1 MKLTLIVPGLSW
13 LDAHDGA
20 EVLKGLSLPAL
31 ATLLGRARIDAAP
44 STLSALTAQSFGL
57 THLAPARQDALAD
70 GLDAATGHW
79 LIADPVHV
87 RVDRDRALLAD
98 VGVMNLAQHEADALI
113 GSLNRHF
120 AEDGMAFFA
129 PQPGRW
135 YVRLTGASG
144 ASFTPLM
151 DAVGENINE
160 HLPGGANG
168 LTWSRWLNEIQML
181 LYTHPINDQRE
192 AQGEVSVNSIWLW
205 GEDNAAGTPRIPAG
219 RLFSDDATWQGLA
232 RQAGQE
238 ADGVP
243 FTFAGLSE
251 VLDGEN
257 VALVH
262 LDRLLAPAQYRDAW
276 GWRDTIAQLEADWFA
291 PLLVAL
297 KSGRISQL
305 TLLTHGPAGFSA
317 NVTRSDLW
325 KFWRRARPLTS
336 LYPTE

>member
-20 EVLKGLSLPAL
+20 EVLKGLALPAL

-44 STLSALTAQSFGL
+44 TTLSALTAQSFGL
-57 THLAPARQDALAD
+57 NRLAPARHDAETS
-70 GLDAATGHW
+70 GLDTTSGHW

-98 VGVMNLAQHEADALI
+98 VGVMNLAQHEADALV
-113 GSLNRHF
+113 GSLSRHF
-120 AEDGMAFFA
+120 AEDGMTFFA

-135 YVRLTGASG
+135 YVRLADASG

-168 LTWSRWLNEIQML
+168 LTWSRWLNEMQML
-181 LYTHPINDQRE
+181 LYTHPTNDQRE
-192 AQGEVSVNSIWLW
+192 AQGEVSVNSVWLW
-205 GEDNAAGTPRIPAG
+205 GEGGGGDQPTAPAA
-219 RLFSDDATWQGLA
+219 RLFSDDPTWQGLA
-232 RQAGQE
+232 QQAGVKTD
-238 ADGVP
+238 AVP
-243 FTFAGLSE
+243 FAFDALAE
-251 VLDGEN
+251 ALQGESA
-257 VALVH
+257 ALVH

-276 GWRDTIAQLEADWFA
+276 GWRDTLMQLEADWFVS
-291 PLLVAL
+291 LLAAL
-297 KSGRISQL
+297 KTGRISQL
-305 TLLTHGPAGFSA
+305 TLTTHGPAGFSA
-317 NVTRSDLW
+317 TVTRSDLW

-336 LYPTE
+336 LYPAE

>member
-31 ATLLGRARIDAAP
+31 ATLLGRACIGTAP
-44 STLSALTAQSFGL
+44 PTLSELTAQSFGL
-57 THLAPARQDALAD
+57 TRLAPARQDALAD
-70 GLDAATGHW
+70 GLDAAAGHW

-98 VGVMNLAQHEADALI
+98 VGVMNLAQHEADALVE
-113 GSLNRHF
+113 SLNRHF
-120 AEDGMAFFA
+120 AEDGMTFFA

-135 YVRLTGASG
+135 YVRLRDASG

-168 LTWSRWLNEIQML
+168 LTWSRWLNEMQML
-181 LYTHPINDQRE
+181 LYTHPVNDQRE
-192 AQGEVSVNSIWLW
+192 AQGEVSVNSVWLW
-205 GEDNAAGTPRIPAG
+205 GEDDTAVTPRMRAD

-238 ADGVP
+238 TSDVP
-243 FTFAGLSE
+243 FAFSGLSE
-251 VLDGEN
+251 ALEGGGTT
-257 VALVH
+257 LVH

-276 GWRDTIAQLEADWFA
+276 GWRDAITQLEADWFS
-291 PLLVAL
+291 PLLAAL
-297 KSGRISQL
+297 KSGRISEL

-336 LYPTE
+336 LYPAE

>member
-20 EVLKGLSLPAL
+20 VVLKGLALPAL
-31 ATLLGRARIDAAP
+31 TTLLGRARIDSAP
-44 STLSALTAQSFGL
+44 ATLSALTAQNFGL
-57 THLAPARQDALAD
+57 THLAPARLNALAD
-70 GLDAATGHW
+70 GLDAGPGHW

-87 RVDRDRALLAD
+87 RIDRDRALLAD
-98 VGVMNLAQHEADALI
+98 VGVMNLAQHEADALV

-120 AEDGMAFFA
+120 AEDGMTFYA

-135 YVRLTGASG
+135 YIRLAKASG

-160 HLPGGANG
+160 HLPRGANG
-168 LTWSRWLNEIQML
+168 LTWSRWLNEMQML
-181 LYTHPINDQRE
+181 LYTHPVNDQRE
-192 AQGEVSVNSIWLW
+192 AQGEVSVNSVWLW
-205 GEDNAAGTPRIPAG
+205 GEDDGEARPVTPAA
-219 RLFSDDATWQGLA
+219 RLFSDDATWQALA

-238 ADGVP
+238 ADSVP
-243 FTFAGLSE
+243 FSFAGLAE
-251 VLDGEN
+251 ALRGQDA
-257 VALVH
+257 ALVH

-276 GWRDTIAQLEADWFA
+276 GWRDAIAQLEADWFA
-291 PLLVAL
+291 PLLAAL
-297 KSGRISQL
+297 KSGQFGQL
-305 TLLTHGPAGFSA
+305 TLVAHGPAGFSA

-336 LYPTE
+336 LYPAE

>member
-44 STLSALTAQSFGL
+44 TTLSALTAQSFGL
-57 THLAPARQDALAD
+57 THLAPARQNALAD
-70 GLDAATGHW
+70 GLDAGTGHW

-98 VGVMNLAQHEADALI
+98 VGVMNLAQHEADALVD
-113 GSLNRHF
+113 SLNRHF
-120 AEDGMAFFA
+120 AADGMTFFA

-135 YVRLTGASG
+135 YVRLAEASG

-168 LTWSRWLNEIQML
+168 LTWSRWLNEMQML
-181 LYTHPINDQRE
+181 LYTHPVNDQRE
-192 AQGEVSVNSIWLW
+192 AQGEVSVNSVWLW
-205 GEDNAAGTPRIPAG
+205 GEDSGEAQPIAPAAW
-219 RLFSDDATWQGLA
+219 LFSDDATWQALA

-243 FTFAGLSE
+243 FAFDALAE
-251 VLDGEN
+251 APQGE
-257 VALVH
+257 AATLVH
-262 LDRLLAPAQYRDAW
+262 LERLLAPAQYRDAW
-276 GWRDTIAQLEADWFA
+276 GWRDAITQLEADWFA
-291 PLLVAL
+291 PLLAAL

-305 TLLTHGPAGFSA
+305 TLTTHGPAGFSA

-336 LYPTE
+336 LYPAA

>member
-20 EVLKGLSLPAL
+20 EVLKGLALPAL
-31 ATLLGRARIDAAP
+31 ATLLGRARIDPAP
-44 STLSALTAQSFGL
+44 ATLSALTAQSFGL
-57 THLAPARQDALAD
+57 THLAPARLNALAD

-87 RVDRDRALLAD
+87 RIDRDRALLAD
-98 VGVMNLAQHEADALI
+98 VGVMNLAQHEADALVD
-113 GSLNRHF
+113 SLNRHF
-120 AEDGMAFFA
+120 SEDGMTFFA

-135 YVRLTGASG
+135 YVSLAEASG

-160 HLPGGANG
+160 HLPSGSNG
-168 LTWSRWLNEIQML
+168 LIWSRWLNEMQML
-181 LYTHPINDQRE
+181 LYTHPVNDQRE
-192 AQGEVSVNSIWLW
+192 AQGEVSVNSVWLW
-205 GEDNAAGTPRIPAG
+205 GEDDETGVPRAPAG
-219 RLFSDDATWQGLA
+219 QLFSDDATWQALA

-238 ADGVP
+238 PGDMP
-243 FTFAGLSE
+243 FAFSGLAEAAG
-251 VLDGEN
+251 GGA
-257 VALVH
+257 ALVH

-276 GWRDTIAQLEADWFA
+276 GWRDAIARLEADWFA
-291 PLLVAL
+291 PLLAAL

-317 NVTRSDLW
+317 HVTRSDLW

-336 LYPTE
+336 LYPSE